1 MATNKSER
9 EYRSMTL
16 AIEQR
21 AEGDDAA
28 ESMVVSGYATTFDE
42 PYLLY
47 SDDYMEVWEKVDA
60 RAFDETDMT
69 DCIMQYNHEG
79 RVFARVKNNTLT
91 VEPDKTGLF
100 VRADLGGT
108 DIGKG
113 LYQEIAGGYT
123 DKMSFGFTVEKD
135 ERVITE
141 ETENKTKMV
150 RTILAVGRLYDV
162 SAVSIPA
169 NPNTSIVSA
178 RFLDGAIEEIRAERL
193 KAEEMALRR
202 ERIAVRA
209 KALGGK

>member
-9 EYRSMTL
+9 EYRSMML
-16 AIEQR
+16 GIEQR
-21 AEGDDAA
+21 EEGDDAA
-28 ESMVVSGYATTFDE
+28 DSMVVSGYATTFDK

-47 SDDYMEVWEKVDA
+47 SDDEIEVWEKVDA
-60 RAFDETDMT
+60 RAFDETDMS